1 MTLRNCIA
9 SLLFIISLV
18 IANQSYSQQ
27 TGEYERII
35 LRAEQFMDQK
45 NYKQAKQEYEN
56 ALKVNPD
63 ASYPRIKLQ
72 QIREVYADPDD
83 PRRYNGFVSE
93 GDRLFNMQDYRKS
106 REQFFWANI
115 IKPDEKYPKDKL
127 NELDELIK
135 DLERKERL
143 YQQSVKSA
151 DSLYNLREYQAAMN
165 EYLYASGLLPR
176 EAYPRNRVD
185 QINKIFEAARKEQ
198 AAYQKVIEEA
208 DQLYM
213 IQDYNAA
220 LAAYK
225 RALSM
230 KPDDRYPASMIDRI
244 NGMASEQRSL
254 ETVYASVIENADRL
268 FASAD
273 FDASRSAYEHALRLK
288 SAESYPQK
296 RIAEINTIL
305 EARAMS
311 EEAYLEALAAA
322 RNYYDQKD
330 YSQALEFYRKAEKI
344 KALDAES
351 MAKVG
356 EIEKI
361 LEAELTFKST
371 LANADEL
378 FNKGQYQLARTAY
391 TKVLELRPSTDRAI
405 ARIDEIDSIL
415 ANIEAL
421 EANYASE
428 IIQADK
434 AFNDKDYNAALASYK
449 KASGLKPSEQH
460 PRQRI
465 EQIQPVVEL
474 LSMAD
479 HHYNNNEYQ
488 ASLEKYHQAKSRLP
502 LADKELA
509 RISDLEKQISDM
521 QAYSAI
527 LKDANALFDSG
538 EYEKARSKYNEALQV
553 MPGAGEATRRLAE
566 IDALLASIAE
576 TEKNYKA
583 AITLADEALKG
594 KEYEKALSNYR
605 QANNLKPEETYPKG
619 KIAEVENI
627 LKEIEAIK
635 AAYNEQISIADL
647 RFNNGQFQQA
657 IAAYQEALKFKPA
670 DSYAESRINEA
681 RSRISEAEIN
691 ESFANAVSAAR
702 FHEGNNDLESALLS
716 WETAA
721 NLKPNE
727 NLPKERIAELS
738 AIVAAERRRIQDA
751 YDKAV
756 ADGDRYFNTKVFDQ
770 AIESYNEAARLKP
783 GETYP
788 PSQIDAIRRYIE
800 ERAIVD
806 LVTEPISIVSGDEKR
821 FTFKPV
827 DMRVRRNN
835 YVILTLKFSSL
846 EASRFFLNYG
856 LDGQRSGGIVVRNPG
871 GKDETQFIVRVS
883 SQDRWYRIDN
893 NWISIYPEGSDVEV
907 TQLRISSGD

>member
-1 MTLRNCIA
+1 MTLRNCIT

-18 IANQSYSQQ
+18 IANPSYSQQ

-83 PRRYNGFVSE
+83 PRRFNGFVSE

-127 NELDELIK
+127 KELDELIK

-143 YQQSVKSA
+143 YQRSVKSA
-151 DSLYNLREYQAAMN
+151 DSLYNLKEYQAAMN

-220 LAAYK
+220 LAAYQ

-230 KPDDRYPASMIDRI
+230 KPDDRYPSSMIDRI

-254 ETVYASVIENADRL
+254 EAVYASVIENADRL

-288 SAESYPQK
+288 PAESHPQK

-330 YSQALEFYRKAEKI
+330 YSQALEFFRKAEKI

-351 MAKVG
+351 MAKVS

-361 LEAELTFKST
+361 LEAELTFKNT

-378 FNKGQYQLARTAY
+378 FSKGQYQLARAAY
-391 TKVLELRPSTDRAI
+391 TKVLDLRPGTDRAI
-405 ARIDEIDSIL
+405 TRIDEIDSIL
-415 ANIEAL
+415 ANFEAL

-428 IIQADK
+428 INQADK
-434 AFNDKDYNAALASYK
+434 AFNDKDYNAALNSYT

-474 LSMAD
+474 LYMAD
-479 HHYNNNEYQ
+479 QHFNNNEYQ
-488 ASLEKYHQAKSRLP
+488 ASLEKYNQAKSRLP

-553 MPGAGEATRRLAE
+553 IPGAGEATRRLAE
-566 IDALLASIAE
+566 INALLASIAE
-576 TEKNYKA
+576 TEENYKA
-583 AITLADEALKG
+583 AITLADEALKE
-594 KEYEKALSNYR
+594 KDYEKALANYTH
-605 QANNLKPEETYPKG
+605 ANKLKPNEAYPKG

-627 LKEIEAIK
+627 LKEIEAQK
-635 AAYNEQISIADL
+635 AAYNEQISIADV
-647 RFNNGQFQQA
+647 RFNNGQYQQA

-691 ESFANAVSAAR
+691 ESYANAVSAAR

-727 NLPKERIAELS
+727 NLPKERIADLS
-738 AIVAAERRRIQDA
+738 AIVAAERRRIQNA
-751 YDKAV
+751 YDKAI

-783 GETYP
+783 RETYP